1 LKETIYGRNAVY
13 EMLQAN
19 RRHVYKLIVAEGAQ
33 EKGNL
38 AEALRLAAQRSIP
51 IQRVKRATMDHETD
65 SHQGLMA
72 EVDAYPYVEL
82 DDILELAK
90 QRNEPPL
97 ILILDVIQNPQ
108 NLGTLLRTAEAVGVH
123 GVIIPQRRGVE
134 VTLAVVNASS
144 GASEHLLIAQ
154 VVNLVMTITELK
166 QHEIWVT
173 GLDNLPEARPLD
185 EADLSGAVALVVG
198 NEGEGMRRL
207 VRESCDFL
215 VKLPMRGQME
225 SLNAA
230 VAGSI
235 VLYEILRQ
243 RTRAVSTNTQRINE
257 LQRTVSGYGA
267 DERML
272 IVAAS
277 IR

>member
-1 LKETIYGRNAVY
+1 MKETVYGRNAVY
-13 EMLQAN
+13 EMLRAN
-19 RRHVYKLIVAEGAQ
+19 RRRVFKLMVAEGAQ
-33 EKGNL
+33 ERGHL
-38 AEALRLAAQRSIP
+38 TDALQMAAQRSIP
-51 IQRVKRATMDHETD
+51 IQRVRRDVLDRMTD
-65 SHQGLMA
+65 SHQGIVA
-72 EVDAYPYVEL
+72 EVDPYPYVTIDDLL
-82 DDILELAK
+82 DCA
-90 QRNEPPL
+90 RRRSEPPL

-134 VTLAVVNASS
+134 VTQAVVNASS

-154 VVNLVMTITELK
+154 VVNLVAAMTELK
-166 QHEIWVT
+166 EHEVWIT

-185 EADLSGAVALVVG
+185 QADLSGATALVVG

-215 VKLPMRGQME
+215 VKLPMRGQLD

-243 RTRAVSTNTQRINE
+243 RGERRETAGEGRSSEHLQLRQGAAQVPVSAKRRQ
-257 LQRTVSGYGA
+257 
-267 DERML
+267 
-272 IVAAS
+272 
-277 IR
+277 

>member
-1 LKETIYGRNAVY
+1 MRETIYGRNAVY
-13 EMLQAN
+13 ELLRAN
-19 RRHVYKLIVAEGAQ
+19 RRHVYKLMVAEGVR

-38 AEALRLAAQRSIP
+38 SQAIRFAEQRLIP
-51 IQRVKRATMDHETD
+51 IQRVKRESMDKQTD

-72 EVDAYPYVEL
+72 EVDPYPYVTL
-82 DDILELAK
+82 DDILDLAA
-90 QRNEPPL
+90 QRNEPSL
-97 ILILDVIQNPQ
+97 VLILDVIQNPQ
-108 NLGTLLRTAEAVGVH
+108 NLGTLLRTAEAAGVH

-134 VTLAVVNASS
+134 VTQAVVNASS
-144 GASEHLLIAQ
+144 GASEHLLIAR
-154 VVNLVMTITELK
+154 VVNLVAAMTELK
-166 QHEIWVT
+166 QREVWIT

-185 EADLSGAVALVVG
+185 EADLTGAVGLVVG

-215 VKLPMRGQME
+215 VKLPMRGQLE

-243 RTRAVSTNTQRINE
+243 RRKNKT
-257 LQRTVSGYGA
+257 
-267 DERML
+267 
-272 IVAAS
+272 
-277 IR
+277 

>member
-1 LKETIYGRNAVY
+1 MKEIIYGRNTVY
-13 EMLQAN
+13 EALSAN
-19 RRHVYKLIVAEGAQ
+19 RRTFYKLLIAEGVQ

-38 AEALRLAAQRSIP
+38 AAAIKIAQERSIP
-51 IQRVKRATMDHETD
+51 IKRVKRTTLDHQAD
-65 SHQGLMA
+65 SHQGILA
-72 EVDAYPYVEL
+72 EVDSYPYVNVA
-82 DDILELAK
+82 DILDLAQ
-90 QRNEPPL
+90 QRRESPL

-108 NLGTLLRTAEAVGVH
+108 NLGTLLRTAEAVGAH

-134 VTLAVVNASS
+134 VTQAVVNASS

-154 VVNLVMTITELK
+154 VVNLVVAMTDLK
-166 QHEIWVT
+166 QREIWIT
-173 GLDNLPEARPLD
+173 GMDNLPEAKSIED
-185 EADLSGAVALVVG
+185 ADLSGAIGLVVG

-243 RTRAVSTNTQRINE
+243 RMRI
-257 LQRTVSGYGA
+257 LKK
-267 DERML
+267 
-272 IVAAS
+272 
-277 IR
+277 

>member
-1 LKETIYGRNAVY
+1 MKETIYGRNAVY

-19 RRHVYKLIVAEGAQ
+19 RRHVYKLIVAEGVQA
-33 EKGNL
+33 KGNL

-72 EVDAYPYVEL
+72 EVDPYPYVEL

-166 QHEIWVT
+166 QHEVWIT
-173 GLDNLPEARPLD
+173 GLDNLPEAKPLD

-243 RTRAVSTNTQRINE
+243 RMRSVSTNTQRIIE
-257 LQRTVSGYGA
+257 
-267 DERML
+267 
-272 IVAAS
+272 
-277 IR
+277 

>member
-1 LKETIYGRNAVY
+1 MKETIYGRNAVY
-13 EMLQAN
+13 EVLRAN
-19 RRHVYKLIVAEGAQ
+19 RRRVFKLMVADGAQ
-33 EKGNL
+33 ARGHL
-38 AEALRLAAQRSIP
+38 TDAMQMAQQRSIA
-51 IQRVKRATMDHETD
+51 IQRVKRDVLDRMTD
-65 SHQGLMA
+65 SHQGIVA
-72 EVDAYPYVEL
+72 EVDAYPYVTI
-82 DDILELAK
+82 DDILDGAR

-108 NLGTLLRTAEAVGVH
+108 NLGTLLRTAEAVDVH

-134 VTLAVVNASS
+134 VTQAVVNASS

-154 VVNLVMTITELK
+154 VVNLVAAMTELK
-166 QHEIWVT
+166 EHEVWIT
-173 GLDNLPEARPLD
+173 GLDNLPDAQPLD
-185 EADLSGAVALVVG
+185 QADLSGAMALVVG

-215 VKLPMRGQME
+215 VKLPMRGQLD

-243 RTRAVSTNTQRINE
+243 RGKRQGARSEGRIGESANQR
-257 LQRTVSGYGA
+257 
-267 DERML
+267 
-272 IVAAS
+272 
-277 IR
+277 